1 MHVKI
6 NDFLNIPATDSSFYF
21 VANIL
26 FSELLTGKKGAIKL
40 INVLLVFNG
49 QVV

>member
-21 VANIL
+21 VIV
-26 FSELLTGKKGAIKL
+26 FSELFTGKKGAIKL